1 MTLLQREAL
10 REALSNATPID
21 KRLFVTPLVDQR
33 QVGPASIDLR
43 LGSEFFLLRSS
54 REAGLDPAEDSQE
67 KVEALHEPIRLS
79 LGEKLWLH
87 PGHFALGC
95 SFEYVRLPSG
105 MGAYVL
111 GRSSWGRVG
120 LIVATA
126 IMVQPGYAGV
136 LTLELVNESESPIAL
151 YPGLRIAQLAVHQ
164 LDGETAEPYGSESPK
179 YSSPVGP
186 QATRLAWDRREMD
199 HIKRLGRRLSH
210 PDPV

>member
-1 MTLLQREAL
+1 
-10 REALSNATPID
+10 
-21 KRLFVTPLVDQR
+21 VTPLLDQR
-33 QVGPASIDLR
+33 QIGPASIDLR
-43 LGSEFFLLRSS
+43 LGSEFFLLQSS

-67 KVEALHEPIRLS
+67 KVEELHEPIRLT
-79 LGEKLWLH
+79 LGERLWLH

-95 SFEYVRLPSG
+95 SFEYLRLPADI
-105 MGAYVL
+105 GAYVL

-151 YPGLRIAQLAVHQ
+151 YPGLRIAQLAIHR
-164 LDGETAEPYGSESPK
+164 LDDETAEPYGSDSPK

-186 QATRLAWDRREMD
+186 QATRLAWDRDEMER
-199 HIKRLGRRLSH
+199 IRRLQRRLSRL
-210 PDPV
+210 DPE